1 MFAENKTEPIP
12 DRPNVPGTVI
22 DHSPASSKSYIGSPS
37 IAVLPNGHYVASH
50 DFFGPGTKY
59 NAMVV
64 FGSQDKGKSWK
75 QLTRMTGQWWSNLF
89 VHDSALYLFGT
100 SREYGHIVIRRSRGR
115 RQNMDSAEKWEDWA
129 NQDRFS
135 VPLCPHADSNPQRN
149 IWSAFE
155 LVKGQRPQWATLV
168 LSASVDAD
176 LLNAENWCVSKNRLR
191 ISGPVPSR
199 SRGTWF
205 YAPR

>member
-100 SREYGHIVIRRSRGR
+100 SREYGHIVIRRSRGGG
-115 RQNMDSAEKWEDWA
+115 K
-129 NQDRFS
+129 
-135 VPLCPHADSNPQRN
+135 
-149 IWSAFE
+149 IWT
-155 LVKGQRPQWATLV
+155 RPKNGKTGLIKTDLAYHCAPMPTV
-168 LSASVDAD
+168 IHNETSGVHLS
-176 LLNAENWCVSKNRLR
+176 W
-191 ISGPVPSR
+191 
-199 SRGTWF
+199 
-205 YAPR
+205 